1 MVPSALSAPVMPVAS
16 ATAARACRAGC
27 RSERSVHWLGRLT
40 WIDPARITAARQLI
54 ADSEE
59 RLVAAE
65 SVFAANRYAVCD
77 LNAVRDMLRRVRIW
91 KNDSDAAVTLAFGFI
106 GTKWLR
112 KTPEEAIAG
121 PDLIDHLC
129 ALADAERQKHAA

>member
-1 MVPSALSAPVMPVAS
+1 M
-16 ATAARACRAGC
+16 
-27 RSERSVHWLGRLT
+27 
-40 WIDPARITAARQLI
+40 IDPSKITAARQLI

-106 GTKWLR
+106 GKNGY
-112 KTPEEAIAG
+112 G
-121 PDLIDHLC
+121 PLIDHLC